1 MLPKLS
7 KSLRELSEKITYRH
21 WVMLAGAASLLLGL
35 LVFVTLNNNEQKQEK
50 TVPVDTVHVV
60 VAKQDIAPKTII
72 KEGMLEVREMP
83 AHLVPADAVS
93 DVTDVVNRPAKVQ
106 IMKDDIVSKRKV
118 LMDISMAGFTGDIP
132 PNCRAVSIGIS
143 DVTGVAGFAQPG
155 DFVDVMIISKNG
167 DKMSGRIVL
176 QDVLLL
182 AINKATDSQTSVPK
196 EQTADKKDENKDGK
210 QGDGKDAQQSE
221 NVSAEKAKTK
231 AMDKLATAT
240 LALRP
245 EEALKL
251 VTEAQE
257 GTLYLTLRPY
267 KPRDKFTTDTK
278 YVHYSSVQAPKK
290 ADTGVSRPAV
300 GSFSRPAPAP
310 APAPAS
316 SPVYTA
322 PRSGGIEVIR
332 GTAVS
337 REGF

>member
-21 WVMLAGAASLLLGL
+21 WVMLAGVASLILGL
-35 LVFVTLNNNEQKQEK
+35 LVFVALNNNEPEQEK
-50 TVPVDTVHVV
+50 AVPVDTVHVV

-72 KEGMLEVREMP
+72 KEGMLEIREMP

-93 DVTDVVNRPAKVQ
+93 DVTDVVNKPAKVQ

-196 EQTADKKDENKDGK
+196 EQTADKKAENQGNQ

-290 ADTGVSRPAV
+290 ADTSVSRPAT
-300 GSFSRPAPAP
+300 GSFNRPAA

-316 SPVYTA
+316 SPSYTA